1 MNDFFLIGK
10 IKSVASEDGFLDVLP
25 FSDYVDRF
33 FDLDSVFIDVFGG
46 VRKFFIDDVF
56 IDGKSVNIKFKNF
69 DSREDVD
76 FLAGRD
82 ILIPSA
88 DSLELDKDS
97 YYIHDLIDSDVF
109 RNGAFFG
116 KVKDVLNMPANDV
129 LVIEFADGD
138 ETLIPFINDYV
149 KEVNAEDKKIFLVD
163 GEEDF
168 FDDAY

>member
-10 IKSVASEDGFLDVLP
+10 IKSVANEDGFLDVLP
-25 FSDYVDRF
+25 FSDDVDRF

-46 VRKFFIDDVF
+46 MRKFFVDDVF
-56 IDGKSVNIKFKNF
+56 IDEKSVNIKFKNF

-82 ILIPSA
+82 ILIPSE

-97 YYIHDLIDSDVF
+97 YYIHDLINSNVF
-109 RNGAFFG
+109 RNGMFFG
-116 KVKDVLNMPANDV
+116 KVKDVLNLPANDV
-129 LVIEFADGD
+129 LVIQLNDGD
-138 ETLIPFINDYV
+138 ETLIPFISDYV
-149 KEVNAEDKKIFLVD
+149 IEINAKDKKIVLIE

-168 FDDAY
+168 FDDAD